1 MPQDQHLRVFR
12 DGNLLFQENLGGRE
26 VVVETW
32 DDGNVSVGMVTKTTA
47 AIPVAQPEGD
57 AAPEVDEN
65 PDHFEVFKGKDAQ
78 WYFRRVAANGKIVHP
93 SEGYKRRKDAVDECH
108 REDKH
113 LAVDLV

>member
-47 AIPVAQPEGD
+47 AIPVAQPEG
-57 AAPEVDEN
+57 APVPATVSE
-65 PDHFEVFKGKDAQ
+65 PDRFEVFKGKDGQ
-78 WYFRRVAANGKIVHP
+78 WYFRRVAANGEIVSS